1 MNATAGRR
9 RVLGGPGFARLLRRN
24 AWTLGTYGLFLALFV
39 FTLFIHPD
47 YGPYEVRSLVVGA
60 LPLAFCAVAQTC
72 VVLGGGIDLSIGA
85 MMAVTN
91 VVAARYM
98 FHHDFQT
105 ALLVAFLVLVG
116 GTVAG
121 ALNGVIALRTR
132 VPDIVVTLAMS
143 FVWGGVALLI
153 LAKPGGGA
161 PEAFMEL
168 ASGNLITPW
177 VPNGLILL
185 TVVVALVWIPLRL
198 GRLGLALYAVGSDRT
213 AAFRRGVRVGP
224 TRVFSYALG
233 GFFAACGGLALMM
246 STGIGSPLAGTIYTL
261 SGVSAIV
268 LGGVSLA
275 GGKGG
280 VMGPI
285 VAAFVLTLVPADLI
299 MMGTDPNFGQVIQG
313 AMLVLVVMAGGLAP
327 LLRSRMAGRAQAQTV
342 PGSAA

>member
-1 MNATAGRR
+1 LTVNRLGRKQSR
-9 RVLGGPGFARLLRRN
+9 PGFPRLLRRN
-24 AWTLGTYGLFLALFV
+24 AWTLGTYALFLAVLG
-39 FTLFIHPD
+39 FTLAIHPD

-85 MMAVTN
+85 MMAVAN

-98 FHHDFQT
+98 FHHDFPT
-105 ALLVAFLVLVG
+105 ALLVALLVLVG
-116 GTVAG
+116 GTLAG
-121 ALNGVIALRTR
+121 SLNGVIAVRTR

-153 LAKPGGGA
+153 LPRPGGGA
-161 PEAFMEL
+161 PDAFMEI

-177 VPNGLILL
+177 VPNGILL
-185 TVVVALVWIPLRL
+185 LVGVVAVVWIPLKL

-275 GGKGG
+275 GGRGG
-280 VMGPI
+280 VMGAI
-285 VAAFVLTLVPADLI
+285 VAAFVLTMVPADLI
-299 MMGTDPNFGQVIQG
+299 LSGTDPNLGQVIQG
-313 AMLVLVVMAGGLAP
+313 CLIVFVVMAAGLAP
-327 LLRSRMAGRAQAQTV
+327 LLRNRVRRTTDETAV
-342 PGSAA
+342 SAAA

>member
-1 MNATAGRR
+1 VGSPRR
-9 RVLGGPGFARLLRRN
+9 GPSLARLLRRN
-24 AWTLGTYGLFLALFV
+24 AWTLGTYVLFLALFGY
-39 FTLFIHPD
+39 TIAIHPN
-47 YGPYEVRSLVVGA
+47 YGPFEVQSLVVGA
-60 LPLAFCAVAQTC
+60 LPLAFAAVAEAC

-85 MMAVTN
+85 MMAVAN

-98 FHHDFQT
+98 QGHDFQT
-105 ALLVAFLVLVG
+105 SLVVALAVLVG
-116 GTVAG
+116 GTAAG

-153 LAKPGGGA
+153 LPKPGGGA
-161 PEAFMEL
+161 PDSFLGL

-185 TVVVALVWIPLRL
+185 ILVVGVVWIPLRL
-198 GRLGLALYAVGSDRT
+198 GRMGLALYAVGSDRT

-224 TRVFSYALG
+224 TRVFAYALG

-261 SGVSAIV
+261 SAVSAIV
-268 LGGVSLA
+268 LGGVNLA
-275 GGKGG
+275 GGRGG
-280 VMGPI
+280 VTGPI

-299 MMGTDPNFGQVIQG
+299 LTGTDPNLGQVIQG
-313 AMLVLVVMAGGLAP
+313 CLIVLVVMTGGLAP
-327 LLRSRMAGRAQAQTV
+327 LLRRRAARIKDESLV
-342 PGSAA
+342 SAA

>member
-1 MNATAGRR
+1 MNAAAAVRGQQ
-9 RVLGGPGFARLLRRN
+9 GGSGFARLLRRN
-24 AWTLGTYGLFLALFV
+24 AWTLGTYALFV
-39 FTLFIHPD
+39 AVMIFTISIHPT
-47 YGPYEVRSLVVGA
+47 YGPFEVQTLVVGA
-60 LPLAFCAVAQTC
+60 LPLAFAAVAEAS

-85 MMAVTN
+85 MMAVAN
-91 VVAARYM
+91 VIAARYM
-98 FHHDFQT
+98 ENHDFQT
-105 ALLVAFLVLVG
+105 AILISLLILVG
-116 GTVAG
+116 GILAG
-121 ALNGVIALRTR
+121 SLNGLIAVRTR

-161 PEAFMEL
+161 PDAFLAL
-168 ASGNLITPW
+168 ASGNLFTPW

-185 TVVVALVWIPLRL
+185 VGAVGIVWVPLKL

-261 SGVSAIV
+261 SAISAIV

-275 GGKGG
+275 GGRGG
-280 VMGPI
+280 VTGPI

-299 MMGTDPNFGQVIQG
+299 LSGTDPNLGQVIQG
-313 AMLVLVVMAGGLAP
+313 ALLVLVVMAGGLAP
-327 LLRSRMAGRAQAQTV
+327 VLRRRASERRVHAG
-342 PGSAA
+342 

>member
-1 MNATAGRR
+1 MSVAPAATPLRSRAG
-9 RVLGGPGFARLLRRN
+9 FTRLLRRN
-24 AWTLGTYGLFLALFV
+24 AWTLGTYLLFV
-39 FTLFIHPD
+39 AVMIFTISIHPS
-47 YGPYEVRSLVVGA
+47 YGPFEVESLVVGA
-60 LPLAFCAVAQTC
+60 LPLAFAAAAQAC

-85 MMAVTN
+85 MMAVAN
-91 VVAARYM
+91 VVSARYM
-98 FHHDFQT
+98 LHHDFQT
-105 ALLVAFLVLVG
+105 AILISFLVLVG
-116 GTVAG
+116 GILAG
-121 ALNGVIALRTR
+121 SLNGVIAVRTR

-161 PEAFMEL
+161 PDQFL
-168 ASGNLITPW
+168 AVSSGNALNPW

-185 TVVVALVWIPLRL
+185 IVVVALVWVPLKL

-224 TRVFSYALG
+224 TRVMSYALG
-233 GFFAACGGLALMM
+233 GFFAACGGLALLM

-275 GGKGG
+275 GGRGG
-280 VMGPI
+280 LTGPI

-299 MMGTDPNFGQVIQG
+299 LSGTDPNLGQVIQG
-313 AMLVLVVMAGGLAP
+313 VLLVLVVMAGGLAP
-327 LLRSRMAGRAQAQTV
+327 LLRARALERRVHAG
-342 PGSAA
+342 

>member
-1 MNATAGRR
+1 MSVAQRANRPQ
-9 RVLGGPGFARLLRRN
+9 GGPTFRRLLRRN
-24 AWTLGTYGLFLALFV
+24 AWTLGTYALFLAVFG
-39 FTLFIHPD
+39 FTLSIHPD

-85 MMAVTN
+85 MMAVAN

-105 ALLVAFLVLVG
+105 AVLVAFLVLIG
-116 GTVAG
+116 GSLAG
-121 ALNGVIALRTR
+121 GLNGLIALRTR

-153 LAKPGGGA
+153 LPKPGGGA
-161 PEAFMEL
+161 PEAFMEI
-168 ASGNLITPW
+168 ASGNLFTPW

-185 TVVVALVWIPLRL
+185 VGVVALVWVPIKLS
-198 GRLGLALYAVGSDRT
+198 RLGLALYAVGSDRT
-213 AAFRRGVRVGP
+213 AAFRRGVRIGP

-233 GFFAACGGLALMM
+233 GFFAACGGLTLMM

-275 GGKGG
+275 GGRGG

-299 MMGTDPNFGQVIQG
+299 LSGTDPNLGQVIQG
-313 AMLVLVVMAGGLAP
+313 CLIVLVVMAGGLAP
-327 LLRSRMAGRAQAQTV
+327 LLRSRVTRKTDETTL
-342 PGSAA
+342 SAAA

>member
-1 MNATAGRR
+1 MSAAAGAPPTR
-9 RVLGGPGFARLLRRN
+9 GGAGFGRLLRRN
-24 AWTLGTYGLFLALFV
+24 AWTLGTYALFLAVLG
-39 FTLFIHPD
+39 FTISIHPD

-60 LPLAFCAVAQTC
+60 LPLALCAVAQTC

-85 MMAVTN
+85 MMAVAN
-91 VVAARYM
+91 VLAAHYM
-98 FHHDFQT
+98 QGRDFQT
-105 ALLVAFLVLVG
+105 SVLIALLVLVG
-116 GTVAG
+116 GTLAG
-121 ALNGVIALRTR
+121 SLNGVIALRTR

-153 LAKPGGGA
+153 LPRPGGGA
-161 PEAFMEL
+161 PEKFLEL
-168 ASGNLITPW
+168 ASGNIFTPW

-185 TVVVALVWIPLRL
+185 IVVVAVIWIPVRL
-198 GRLGLALYAVGSDRT
+198 GRMGLALYAIGSDRT

-233 GFFAACGGLALMM
+233 GFFAACGGLALLM

-280 VMGPI
+280 VTGPI

-299 MMGTDPNFGQVIQG
+299 LSGTDPNLGQVIQG
-313 AMLVLVVMAGGLAP
+313 CLIVLVVMAGGLAP
-327 LLRSRMAGRAQAQTV
+327 MLRRRVARVQAEPVMSAG
-342 PGSAA
+342 

>member
-1 MNATAGRR
+1 VRFGSGLAR
-9 RVLGGPGFARLLRRN
+9 FARRN
-24 AWTLGTYGLFLALFV
+24 AWTLGIYGLFVAV
-39 FTLFIHPD
+39 MIFTIAIHPN
-47 YGPYEVRSLVVGA
+47 YGPFEVQSLVVGA
-60 LPLAFCAVAQTC
+60 LPLAFAAAAQAS

-85 MMAVTN
+85 MMAVAN

-98 FHHDFQT
+98 LHHDFQT
-105 ALLVAFLVLVG
+105 AVLISVAILAG
-116 GTVAG
+116 GILAG
-121 ALNGVIALRTR
+121 SLNGLIAVRTK

-161 PEAFMEL
+161 PDQFLEL
-168 ASGNLITPW
+168 SSGNLFTPW
-177 VPNGLILL
+177 IPNGLLL
-185 TVVVALVWIPLRL
+185 LIVVVAIVWVPLKL

-261 SGVSAIV
+261 SGISAVV

-275 GGKGG
+275 GGRGG
-280 VMGPI
+280 LTGPI
-285 VAAFVLTLVPADLI
+285 VAAFILTLVPADLI
-299 MMGTDPNFGQVIQG
+299 LTGTDPNLGQVIQG
-313 AMLVLVVMAGGLAP
+313 VLLVLVVMAGGLAP
-327 LLRSRMAGRAQAQTV
+327 LLRARALERRV
-342 PGSAA
+342 HAA

>member
-1 MNATAGRR
+1 MGSPRR
-9 RVLGGPGFARLLRRN
+9 GPGLARLLRRN
-24 AWTLGTYGLFLALFV
+24 AWTLGTYVLFLALFGY
-39 FTLFIHPD
+39 TIAIHPN
-47 YGPYEVRSLVVGA
+47 YGPFEVQSLVVGA
-60 LPLAFCAVAQTC
+60 LPLAFAAVAEAC

-85 MMAVTN
+85 MMAVAN

-98 FHHDFQT
+98 QGHDFQT
-105 ALLVAFLVLVG
+105 SLVVALAVLVG
-116 GTVAG
+116 GTAAG

-153 LAKPGGGA
+153 LPKPGGGA
-161 PEAFMEL
+161 PDSFLGL

-185 TVVVALVWIPLRL
+185 ILVVGVVWIPLRL
-198 GRLGLALYAVGSDRT
+198 GRMGLALYAVGSDRT

-224 TRVFSYALG
+224 TRVFAYALG

-261 SGVSAIV
+261 SAVSAIV

-275 GGKGG
+275 GGRGG
-280 VMGPI
+280 VTGPI
-285 VAAFVLTLVPADLI
+285 VAAFVLALVPADLI
-299 MMGTDPNFGQVIQG
+299 LTGTDPNLGQVIQG
-313 AMLVLVVMAGGLAP
+313 CLIVLVVMAGGLAP
-327 LLRSRMAGRAQAQTV
+327 LLRRRAARIKDESLV
-342 PGSAA
+342 SAA

>member
-1 MNATAGRR
+1 LSVKQ
-9 RVLGGPGFARLLRRN
+9 RVARNVGGPTFTRLLRRN
-24 AWTLGTYGLFLALFV
+24 AWTLGTYALFV
-39 FTLFIHPD
+39 AVFIFTLTIHPD

-85 MMAVTN
+85 MMAVAN

-98 FHHDFQT
+98 YHHDFQT
-105 ALLVAFLVLVG
+105 SLLVAFLVLIG
-116 GTVAG
+116 GTLAG
-121 ALNGVIALRTR
+121 GLNGLIALRTR

-153 LAKPGGGA
+153 LPKPGGGA
-161 PEAFMEL
+161 PDEFMAI
-168 ASGNLITPW
+168 ASGNLLTPW
-177 VPNGLILL
+177 VPNGMLL
-185 TVVVALVWIPLRL
+185 LVGVVALVWIPLKL

-213 AAFRRGVRVGP
+213 AAFRRGVRIGP

-233 GFFAACGGLALMM
+233 GFFAAWGGLALMM

-275 GGKGG
+275 GGRGG

-299 MMGTDPNFGQVIQG
+299 LSGTDPNLGQVIQG
-313 AMLVLVVMAGGLAP
+313 CLIVLVVMAGGLAP
-327 LLRSRMAGRAQAQTV
+327 LLRRRVSRTRDETV
-342 PGSAA
+342 VGAAA

>member
-1 MNATAGRR
+1 MSAAQLVNR
-9 RVLGGPGFARLLRRN
+9 GPRYPRLLRRN
-24 AWTLGTYGLFLALFV
+24 AWTLGTYALFLAVFI
-39 FTLFIHPD
+39 FTLIIHPD

-85 MMAVTN
+85 MMAVAN

-105 ALLVAFLVLVG
+105 ALLVALLVLVG
-116 GTVAG
+116 GTLAG
-121 ALNGVIALRTR
+121 GLNGLITLRTR

-153 LAKPGGGA
+153 LPKPGGGA
-161 PEAFMEL
+161 PDAFLEL
-168 ASGNLITPW
+168 ASGNIFTPW
-177 VPNGLILL
+177 VPNGILL
-185 TVVVALVWIPLRL
+185 LIVVVAVVWLPIKL

-213 AAFRRGVRVGP
+213 AAFRRGVRIGP
-224 TRVFSYALG
+224 VRVMSYALG

-275 GGKGG
+275 GGRGG

-299 MMGTDPNFGQVIQG
+299 LSGTDPNLGQVIQG
-313 AMLVLVVMAGGLAP
+313 CLIVLVVMAGGLAP
-327 LLRSRMAGRAQAQTV
+327 LLRRRATRKPAETDV
-342 PGSAA
+342 SVAA